1 MSLSVKS
8 GDGFLAKVL
17 VSVPR
22 VWMNSGAREEGSFG
36 ASITALKLAR
46 MHTIRLTSF
55 QANYV
60 VSSSPYSSKKLPRNS
75 YSCRATRS
83 SFPFL
88 CDNRIVKWTLYC
100 FVQNDIKISLHV
112 KQGKR
117 IRIYILKQSETKFR
131 TFIVN
136 KLRFIKNSGNL
147 VYKWM
152 QIIKHIYI
160 IN

>member
-8 GDGFLAKVL
+8 GDVFSLAKVL

-22 VWMNSGAREEGSFG
+22 VWMSGVREEGSFG

-60 VSSSPYSSKKLPRNS
+60 VSSGPYSSKQLPRNS

-88 CDNRIVKWTLYC
+88 SDNFAL
-100 FVQNDIKISLHV
+100 
-112 KQGKR
+112 
-117 IRIYILKQSETKFR
+117 
-131 TFIVN
+131 
-136 KLRFIKNSGNL
+136 
-147 VYKWM
+147 
-152 QIIKHIYI
+152 
-160 IN
+160 